1 VNSLYFAIFFVP
13 YLALLWVWYKRLD
26 KPLVK
31 TMRIKRYFVL
41 LLSISIL
48 WAVLIYL
55 YDNSIKIGVII
66 PLFITFFISNLIEM
80 IIFFRYKSLAKEKL
94 KSYQN
99 LKIVAISASF
109 GKTSIK
115 NYLFQL
121 LSSKYNV
128 YMTPRSINTIAGI
141 VKDINQDLPNNL
153 DIYIAEAG
161 ARQSGDIAQISAL
174 LEQQYAILGVVGKQH
189 IEYFKT
195 LDNIIYTKMEILQS
209 PNLTKAWVHNSVPIK
224 DYDNIEKFPNNLNII
239 SSTLDGIE
247 FELEI
252 DKKLQRFKAPI
263 LGKFNAINLTSVI
276 LCAKEMGFTLE
287 EIQTQIMKLKP
298 VEHRL
303 QKIVVND
310 KIILD
315 DSFNGNLEGMLEA
328 IELVSTYDKGK
339 LIVTPGLVEADD
351 ELNTILAKRI
361 DEVFDRVVLT
371 GSLNIDILDKNIS
384 KATKIILKDK
394 SLLQETLSQISY
406 SDDIVLFANDA
417 PNFI

>member
-1 VNSLYFAIFFVP
+1 
-13 YLALLWVWYKRLD
+13 
-26 KPLVK
+26 
-31 TMRIKRYFVL
+31 
-41 LLSISIL
+41 
-48 WAVLIYL
+48 
-55 YDNSIKIGVII
+55 
-66 PLFITFFISNLIEM
+66 
-80 IIFFRYKSLAKEKL
+80 
-94 KSYQN
+94 
-99 LKIVAISASF
+99 
-109 GKTSIK
+109 
-115 NYLFQL
+115 
-121 LSSKYNV
+121 
-128 YMTPRSINTIAGI
+128 
-141 VKDINQDLPNNL
+141 
-153 DIYIAEAG
+153 
-161 ARQSGDIAQISAL
+161 
-174 LEQQYAILGVVGKQH
+174 
-189 IEYFKT
+189 
-195 LDNIIYTKMEILQS
+195 
-209 PNLTKAWVHNSVPIK
+209 VPIK

-252 DKKLQRFKAPI
+252 DKKMQRFKAPI